1 MAASFLEIE
10 TKFLVDDLE
19 EIELRLKFLEAQLL
33 RPRVFETNYRF
44 DTKDHQLTSK
54 SKVLRLRQDS
64 AQWVTFKEPGPLING
79 VQIRNEIEFSISDIL
94 AARTFLEAIGFEVF
108 QTYEKFRTVY
118 SLKYSR
124 IILDELPI
132 GNFVEIEGTDIQS
145 LERSAI
151 DLNLKWELK
160 IDSSYLTIYNNIC
173 QLKGIKQDFLSFNNN
188 DVDNSFLK
196 HLNIFPADQ

>member
-1 MAASFLEIE
+1 
-10 TKFLVDDLE
+10 
-19 EIELRLKFLEAQLL
+19 
-33 RPRVFETNYRF
+33 
-44 DTKDHQLTSK
+44 
-54 SKVLRLRQDS
+54 
-64 AQWVTFKEPGPLING
+64 
-79 VQIRNEIEFSISDIL
+79 
-94 AARTFLEAIGFEVF
+94 
-108 QTYEKFRTVY
+108 
-118 SLKYSR
+118 
-124 IILDELPI
+124 LDELPI